1 MSNLKNAI
9 QEYLGS
15 VENSLKLFEQKFG
28 RRDVL
33 NAWHQGVLPKEGILA
48 DNVEYELHGAGCYV
62 SYPSVDIDFDF
73 APGGRSD
80 GFDLWRLGKYLR
92 QFPERFPEYQDKGHL
107 ESAFEQLIKSGMI
120 SQKFPE
126 QSSLYFFE

>member
-1 MSNLKNAI
+1 MSDLKNAI
-9 QEYLGS
+9 HEYLG
-15 VENSLKLFEQKFG
+15 VIENSLKLFEQRFG

-33 NAWHQGVLPKEGILA
+33 SAWRQGVLSKDGMLT
-48 DNVEYELHGAGCYV
+48 DDVEYELHGVGCYV
-62 SYPSVDIDFDF
+62 SSPSFDIDFDF
-73 APGGRSD
+73 GPGGRSD
-80 GFDLWRLGKYLR
+80 GFDLWRLGKYLG

-107 ESAFEQLIKSGMI
+107 EAAFEQLIKSGMI